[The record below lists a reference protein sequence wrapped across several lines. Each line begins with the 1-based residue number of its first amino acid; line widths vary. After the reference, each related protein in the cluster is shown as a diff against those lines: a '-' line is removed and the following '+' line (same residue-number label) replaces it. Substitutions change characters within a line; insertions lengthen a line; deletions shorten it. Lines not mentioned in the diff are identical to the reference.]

1 MRLMTIDS
9 AVGMAVNPF
18 SKSDDLRE
26 PDVVKKVEVERDE
39 LVDRA
44 LKVYEG
50 IEDKHD
56 FYQNNQQISKLESIV
71 LNRGQINLF
80 LQKIIKQYPRD
91 RISNKVTGV
100 YLSKL
105 IGDSYSAGHND
116 FVLNTCNTRIEDLCY
131 NILGTKEKPIQIRID
146 GDVGTYCGRDA
157 QHCFFNNKGGIGW
170 ACGSNARH
178 CTFNNEDGVGDMC
191 GVDAQ
196 YCIFNNNGLIGKMCG
211 FNAKQCKFNNEG
223 DVGDMCGS
231 EAKQCMFN
239 IGGDVGL
246 WCGGRVGNENWG
258 NAVSSAFRSRNRA
271 TYEKMLKMVPL
282 QYVSVVKGGNRVIL
296 LP

>member
-105 IGDSYSAGHND
+105 IGDS
-116 FVLNTCNTRIEDLCY
+116 
-131 NILGTKEKPIQIRID
+131 
-146 GDVGTYCGRDA
+146 
-157 QHCFFNNKGGIGW
+157 
-170 ACGSNARH
+170 
-178 CTFNNEDGVGDMC
+178 
-191 GVDAQ
+191 
-196 YCIFNNNGLIGKMCG
+196 
-211 FNAKQCKFNNEG
+211 
-223 DVGDMCGS
+223 
-231 EAKQCMFN
+231 
-239 IGGDVGL
+239 
-246 WCGGRVGNENWG
+246 
-258 NAVSSAFRSRNRA
+258 
-271 TYEKMLKMVPL
+271 
-282 QYVSVVKGGNRVIL
+282 
-296 LP
+296 